1 MGTDT
6 SERILLVDDE
16 QELLDGMRRIHRKQY
31 KLHTANSGPAGLS
44 TLSQEG
50 PFAIVVS
57 DYQMPGMDGVTFLGK
72 VSKLAPDTVR
82 VMLTGKADLT
92 TAIEAVN
99 QGSIFRFLTKPCSPE
114 SFVQGIEAALE
125 QYGLRQAERVLLEQT
140 LRRSVEVMADILS
153 LSNPAAFGRSFRV
166 RNYVKQLVETL
177 GYTDTWIYE
186 TAALLSQIGFVA
198 IPPDIIE
205 KLAADAG
212 SGNTY
217 EEVMARH
224 PAVAKELLGKIPRLE
239 KIAEIIA
246 NQRLRY
252 CDAEKAGMDAT
263 ILRGSQV
270 LSAALDFDELVT
282 LGARR
287 KDAIGA
293 LAARPGCYAPKVLE
307 ALEQINL
314 PGARSVERSLKVDE
328 LRIGMILDQDV
339 VSLNGAKVVPGGHVI
354 SQSLL
359 ARLRSYKELQGIVE
373 PIRVHIPNDKA
384 ARVQDEA

>member
-6 SERILLVDDE
+6 SERILLVDDD

-44 TLSQEG
+44 ALSQEG
-50 PFAIVVS
+50 PFALVVS

-72 VSKLAPDTVR
+72 VSKLAPETVR
-82 VMLTGKADLT
+82 LMLTGKADLT

-114 SFVQGIEAALE
+114 SFVQGVEAALE
-125 QYGLRQAERVLLEQT
+125 QYRLRQAEQILLEQT

-153 LSNPAAFGRSFRV
+153 LSNPAA
-166 RNYVKQLVETL
+166 
-177 GYTDTWIYE
+177 
-186 TAALLSQIGFVA
+186 
-198 IPPDIIE
+198 
-205 KLAADAG
+205 DAG
-212 SGNTY
+212 SGTTY

-252 CDAEKAGMDAT
+252 CDAEKSGMDAT

-293 LAARPGCYAPKVLE
+293 LNARPGCYAPKVLE

-339 VSLNGAKVVPGGHVI
+339 VALNGAKVVPGGHTI

-384 ARVQDEA
+384 ARVQGA